1 MFCLLSLRCL
11 GQITFFEKRTKH
23 GYITQREFPKGE
35 RFQTHWYSLY
45 LEPQSTTPIKSRQ
58 CGWSPL
64 TLRVQYR
71 NPICEAPNML
81 QLECIVSNLQSINI
95 LFGRNCFFLQIV
107 SFDVL
112 PKLRMTTPDSLSSI
126 RIYPWI
132 PNSGAPFDIH
142 ISRTSLKLD
151 PNPSF

>member
-71 NPICEAPNML
+71 NPIREAPYML
-81 QLECIVSNLQSINI
+81 QLECIVSNLQKILPGRIFFFADCNFWRKKLFFANSNFWSPPQIEDDNSRQSVLDRNI
-95 LFGRNCFFLQIV
+95 
-107 SFDVL
+107 
-112 PKLRMTTPDSLSSI
+112 SL
-126 RIYPWI
+126 
-132 PNSGAPFDIH
+132 NSEFWSALWY
-142 ISRTSLKLD
+142 SY
-151 PNPSF
+151 